1 LRNWDIPS
9 SISGFNSRIPPFTY
23 VNSRPFCIC
32 IAPRKGLSRCVGNH
46 FRYHENIRLQIG
58 PGHLISIPQYLNSK
72 FKDLIGKKTYVL
84 VSFQHQ
90 FMVYPR
96 RYAKQPQCN
105 AKSLG
110 NHYQISSMTPS
121 DSIKAQKLFMK
132 LSKIVWIPI
141 ATDTLYQAKSY
152 RRQNQRRTTQ
162 AVFLSPRVGL
172 QYTYGYLSSHS
183 ATSNN
188 SNCSPQNVA

>member
-1 LRNWDIPS
+1 
-9 SISGFNSRIPPFTY
+9 
-23 VNSRPFCIC
+23 
-32 IAPRKGLSRCVGNH
+32 
-46 FRYHENIRLQIG
+46 
-58 PGHLISIPQYLNSK
+58 
-72 FKDLIGKKTYVL
+72 
-84 VSFQHQ
+84 
-90 FMVYPR
+90 
-96 RYAKQPQCN
+96 
-105 AKSLG
+105 
-110 NHYQISSMTPS
+110 MTPS

-132 LSKIVWIPI
+132 LSKIVAIPI

-188 SNCSPQNVA
+188 SNCSPQNAA

>member
-1 LRNWDIPS
+1 M
-9 SISGFNSRIPPFTY
+9 
-23 VNSRPFCIC
+23 
-32 IAPRKGLSRCVGNH
+32 
-46 FRYHENIRLQIG
+46 
-58 PGHLISIPQYLNSK
+58 ISIPQYLNSK
-72 FKDLIGKKTYVL
+72 FKVLIGKKTYVL

-110 NHYQISSMTPS
+110 NHYQVSSMTPS

-162 AVFLSPRVGL
+162 AVFLSPRVRL
-172 QYTYGYLSSHS
+172 QYTSLGSEPASEFEMDPGFKDVSIPKATYGYLLSHS
-183 ATSNN
+183 